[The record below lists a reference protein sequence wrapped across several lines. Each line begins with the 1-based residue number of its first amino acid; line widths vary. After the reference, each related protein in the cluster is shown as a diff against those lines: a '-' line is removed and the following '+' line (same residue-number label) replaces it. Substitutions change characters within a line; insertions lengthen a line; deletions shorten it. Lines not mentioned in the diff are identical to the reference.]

1 MAKNTDSNVYTVV
14 FAVIMVVVVGAIL
27 AFVASSLN
35 GKIKENERLET
46 QQNILYAMGENQDE
60 EPYTGTG
67 SVNFIPAEK
76 AETEFKKYIKKQY
89 ILQGDEMRE
98 DPEAFTIDIKKEEE
112 LAKKA
117 DYQRRL
123 PLFIGERDNQE
134 FYIIPMRGKG
144 LWDAI
149 WGYLALNNDLEVQGV
164 YFDHASET
172 PGLGANIKERYFMDD
187 FHGEKILDENN
198 NLEGITVAK
207 GNMDPL
213 NERKDDFKVD
223 AISGATITGD
233 GVTAMI
239 NNTLDMYLPYL
250 LKLSK
255 K

>member
-60 EPYTGTG
+60 EPYTGAG

-89 ILQGDEMRE
+89 VLQGDEMKE

-112 LAKKA
+112 LSKKT

>member
-89 ILQGDEMRE
+89 VLQGDEMRE

-112 LAKKA
+112 LAKKT

>member
-89 ILQGDEMRE
+89 VLQGDEMKE

-112 LAKKA
+112 LAKKT

>member
-1 MAKNTDSNVYTVV
+1 
-14 FAVIMVVVVGAIL
+14 
-27 AFVASSLN
+27 
-35 GKIKENERLET
+35 
-46 QQNILYAMGENQDE
+46 
-60 EPYTGTG
+60 
-67 SVNFIPAEK
+67 
-76 AETEFKKYIKKQY
+76 
-89 ILQGDEMRE
+89 
-98 DPEAFTIDIKKEEE
+98 
-112 LAKKA
+112 
-117 DYQRRL
+117 
-123 PLFIGERDNQE
+123 
-134 FYIIPMRGKG
+134 MRGKG